1 MRREKFP
8 DLLVR
13 ASKATGS
20 LLDVAKLLGVAPRQ
34 VYYWIAAVEM
44 PNDERRGELER
55 TLLDAVAGRFA

>member
-13 ASKATGS
+13 ASKSTGS
-20 LLDVAKLLGVAPRQ
+20 LLDLAKLLGVAPQQ

-44 PNDERRGELER
+44 PDEERRGQLER
-55 TLLDAVAGRFA
+55 RLRDAIAGRFA